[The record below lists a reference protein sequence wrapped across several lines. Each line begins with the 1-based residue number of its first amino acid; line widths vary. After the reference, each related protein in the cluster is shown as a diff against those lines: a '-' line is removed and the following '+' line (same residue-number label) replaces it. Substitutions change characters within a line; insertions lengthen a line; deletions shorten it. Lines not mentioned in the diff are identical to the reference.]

1 MSKIMWRESRCQPE
15 VRSRTRDT
23 GLLQIN
29 DINQPWLTNRMG
41 TPVDANTLTDPELNV
56 AAAAQ
61 LYRFWNNHTRNGYQP
76 WKTQ

>member
-1 MSKIMWRESRCQPE
+1 MSRIMWRESRCQPE
-15 VRSRTRDT
+15 LRSTTRDT

-29 DINQPWLTNRMG
+29 DINRPWLTQRMN
-41 TPVDANTLTDPELNV
+41 TTVDNITLTNPNFNI

-76 WKTQ
+76 WETQ